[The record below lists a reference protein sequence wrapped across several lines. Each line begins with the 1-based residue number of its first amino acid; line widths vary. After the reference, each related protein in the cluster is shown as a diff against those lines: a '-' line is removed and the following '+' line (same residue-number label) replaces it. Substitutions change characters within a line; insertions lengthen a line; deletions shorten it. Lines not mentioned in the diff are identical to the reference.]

1 MAKKKAATKC
11 EPLVVAS
18 KVRAYIK
25 SKGMMTASETL
36 DAISC
41 KVYCIL
47 DAAMKRTEANRRST
61 VKAQDL

>member
-1 MAKKKAATKC
+1 MAQKKAASKC

-25 SKGMMTASETL
+25 GKKCMTASETL
-36 DAISC
+36 DALNC

-47 DAAMKRTEANRRST
+47 DAATERTKANRRST